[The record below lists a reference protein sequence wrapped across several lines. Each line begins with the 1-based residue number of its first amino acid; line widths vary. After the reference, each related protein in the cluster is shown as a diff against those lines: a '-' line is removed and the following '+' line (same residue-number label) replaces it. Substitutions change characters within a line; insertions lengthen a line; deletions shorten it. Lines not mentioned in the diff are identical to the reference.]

1 MRTPITE
8 DVKHKWIKLDK
19 RVVDIL
25 LELKYDEYKDYV
37 LPDGSIVVEMD
48 KLSYG
53 YVEAA
58 HYWYETLI
66 SAYMKNGYK
75 VSGKDKCVLTKCEG
89 SKIAISGT
97 TVDDC
102 LFICTRDDKWIK
114 EQIEMLRTAF
124 DEITVETGEELGL
137 IGMHIS
143 MDRAKKQVTI
153 TQPKHVERIIGT
165 FEVVKG
171 APSPALGKL
180 MADDVDSPLLKDQA
194 EYMSKCAMLMFLSQR
209 TYPEIRPAVIKLSTK
224 YNKATEDDM
233 RKAVRVAEYIYGCKD
248 THKLVLNPKSM
259 RLVSAADA
267 SYAEHPDGKSHSG
280 GVVGFESDTSCYFGF
295 VSSKQ
300 PVVAKSAG
308 EAELIAQNKV
318 GDLVEWARE
327 MLNEIGYSQKKVPML
342 VDSTCAMQMVK
353 QGTGSFKRAKH
364 IKVRY
369 FWLKDLID
377 EGMLELI
384 YVPTDELV
392 ADILTKPLTGWKF
405 QYLLHKL
412 LGWNIE
418 MHYGSDINEEV

>member
-1 MRTPITE
+1 M
-8 DVKHKWIKLDK
+8 
-19 RVVDIL
+19 
-25 LELKYDEYKDYV
+25 LK
-37 LPDGSIVVEMD
+37 
-48 KLSYG
+48 
-53 YVEAA
+53 
-58 HYWYETLI
+58 
-66 SAYMKNGYK
+66 
-75 VSGKDKCVLTKCEG
+75 
-89 SKIAISGT
+89 
-97 TVDDC
+97 
-102 LFICTRDDKWIK
+102 
-114 EQIEMLRTAF
+114 TAF

-137 IGMHIS
+137 VGMHIS
-143 MDRAKKQVTI
+143 MDRAKRQVTI

-165 FEVVKG
+165 FKVVKG
-171 APSPALGKL
+171 APSPALGRL

-327 MLNEIGYSQKKVPML
+327 MLDEMGYSQKKVPML

-377 EGMLELI
+377 KGMLELI
-384 YVPTDELV
+384 YEPTDELV

-405 QYLLHKL
+405 QYLLRKL

>member
-1 MRTPITE
+1 
-8 DVKHKWIKLDK
+8 
-19 RVVDIL
+19 
-25 LELKYDEYKDYV
+25 
-37 LPDGSIVVEMD
+37 
-48 KLSYG
+48 
-53 YVEAA
+53 
-58 HYWYETLI
+58 
-66 SAYMKNGYK
+66 
-75 VSGKDKCVLTKCEG
+75 
-89 SKIAISGT
+89 
-97 TVDDC
+97 
-102 LFICTRDDKWIK
+102 
-114 EQIEMLRTAF
+114 MLRTAF

-171 APSPALGKL
+171 APSPALGRL

-233 RKAVRVAEYIYGCKD
+233 RKAVRVAEYIYGCIN

-300 PVVAKSAG
+300 PVIAKSAG
-308 EAELIAQNKV
+308 EAELIDQNKV

-327 MLNEIGYSQKKVPML
+327 LLEELGFVQDTVPML

-369 FWLKDLID
+369 FWLKGLID
-377 EGMLELI
+377 EGMIEPI
-384 YVPTDELV
+384 YTPTEELV
-392 ADILTKPLTGWKF
+392 ADILTKPLMGWKF
-405 QYLLHKL
+405 QYLLYKL
-412 LGWNIE
+412 LGWSIE
-418 MHYGSDINEEV
+418 MHYNGAVNEEV